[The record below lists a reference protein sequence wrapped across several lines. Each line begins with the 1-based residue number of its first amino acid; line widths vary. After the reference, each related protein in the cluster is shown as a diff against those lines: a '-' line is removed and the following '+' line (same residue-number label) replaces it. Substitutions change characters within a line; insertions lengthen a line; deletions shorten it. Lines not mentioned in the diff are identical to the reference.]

1 MKSQAKIEYDNLP
14 YPTVVVVGGGFGG
27 LEVVQRLAGKPYKVL
42 LLDRQNHHCFQPLL
56 YQVATA
62 SLSADSIAHPFRR
75 TVAPMPNVAF
85 RMTNVVAVR
94 AQDNVVVTDHG
105 DQHYDILILA
115 TGSTTNFFGNKQVE
129 DQAMQLKSISQALD
143 IRSDFLQDF
152 EAALYLSDEAHQ
164 RRQLNFVIVGG
175 GPTGVELAGA
185 MAEIRKTV
193 LRNEYLELDSAQ
205 MMIHLIDS
213 GDRLLKA
220 FSEKSSAKALRYL
233 QDMGVK
239 VNFGARVTGFDG
251 DRVTFKDGTH
261 MDTNT
266 VIWAAGV
273 RGVCLPGLEGGFH
286 PEANRYNV
294 DAHNKVAGTT
304 NVYAIGDAALMT
316 SDAAWP
322 KGHPQVAPAAMQQA
336 RHLVANLLRAE
347 GERRPFTYVD
357 KGSMATIG
365 RYKAV
370 VDAKGLHL
378 GGAIAWFGW
387 IFVHV
392 MSLVSFRNR
401 MMVLFNWAWKYL
413 SWKNTI
419 RLIIRPYV
427 RRTTSMDPNTPMPE
441 VR

>member
-1 MKSQAKIEYDNLP
+1 MSNAKLEYDQLAF
-14 YPTVVVVGGGFGG
+14 PTVIVVGGGFAG
-27 LEVVQRLAGKPYKVL
+27 LEVVQYLAGKPFKVL

-85 RMTNVVAVR
+85 RMANVLGVR
-94 AQDNVVVTDHG
+94 PTENMVVTDHG
-105 DQHYDILILA
+105 DLHYDHLIIA
-115 TGSTTNFFGNKQVE
+115 TGSTTNFFGNAQVE

-152 EAALYLSDEAHQ
+152 EAALYLKEEEHQ

-185 MAEIRKTV
+185 MAEIRMTV
-193 LRNEYLELDSAQ
+193 LRNEYLELDSDR
-205 MMIHLIDS
+205 MTIHLIDS

-220 FSEKSSAKALRYL
+220 FSDKSSTKALQYL
-233 QDMGVK
+233 ESMDVK
-239 VNFGARVTGFDG
+239 VIFGARVTGFDG
-251 DRVTFKDGTH
+251 DRIIFKDGST

-273 RGVCLPGLEGGFH
+273 RGICLPGMEPFFH
-286 PEANRYNV
+286 AQANRYQVNGF
-294 DAHNKVAGTT
+294 NTIEGTT
-304 NVYAIGDAALMT
+304 NIHALGDVALMT
-316 SDAAWP
+316 TDPKWP
-322 KGHPQVAPAAMQQA
+322 MGHPQVAPVAIQQA
-336 RHLVANLLRAE
+336 RRLVKNMLGRAN
-347 GERRPFTYVD
+347 ERVPFRYSD

-370 VDAKGLHL
+370 VDAGNFHM
-378 GGAIAWFGW
+378 GGALAWFAW

-401 MMVLFNWAWKYL
+401 VMVLFNWAWKYM

-427 RRTTSMDPNTPMPE
+427 RKTTVTERAGVAAS
-441 VR
+441 

>member
-1 MKSQAKIEYDNLP
+1 MPNTVRLDYDSLP
-14 YPTVVVVGGGFGG
+14 YPTGVVVGCGFAG
-27 LEVVQRLAGKPYKVL
+27 LAVVKQLANKPFKVL
-42 LLDRQNHHCFQPLL
+42 LIDKQNHHCFQPLL

-85 RMTNVVAVR
+85 RMSSVTAVR
-94 AQDNVVVTDHG
+94 ASENVVRTDHG
-105 DQHYDILILA
+105 DVQYDMLVLA
-115 TGSTTNFFGNKQVE
+115 TGSSTNFFGNKQVE

-152 EAALYLSDEAHQ
+152 EAALYLEDEHAQ
-164 RRQLNFVIVGG
+164 RRQLNFMIVGG

-185 MAEIRKTV
+185 MSEIRKTV
-193 LRNEYLELDSAQ
+193 LKHEYREMDSDRMQ
-205 MMIHLIDS
+205 IHLVDS
-213 GDRLLKA
+213 NSSLLRS
-220 FSEKSSAKALRYL
+220 FSPKSQAKALSYL
-233 QDMGVK
+233 QGMGVK
-239 VNFGARVTGFDG
+239 VNFGMRVMSYDG
-251 DRVTFKDGTH
+251 DRVMFQDGTS

-273 RGVCLPGLEGGFH
+273 RGTCIPGLEAGFD
-286 PEANRYNV
+286 ERANRFKV
-294 DAHNKVAGTT
+294 DAFSKVEGTP
-304 NVYAIGDAALMT
+304 NVYALGDVALMT
-316 SDAAWP
+316 TDPAWP
-322 KGHPQVAPAAMQQA
+322 KGHPQVAPAAIQQA
-336 RHLVANLLRAE
+336 KNLVRNLLRPEAE
-347 GERRPFTYVD
+347 RVPFTYRD

-370 VDAKGLHL
+370 VDVGNFHI
-378 GGAIAWFGW
+378 GGPIAWFGW

-401 MMVLFNWAWKYL
+401 MMVLFNWAWKYM

-427 RRTTSMDPNTPMPE
+427 RRTTVTEQDAS
-441 VR
+441 VVS